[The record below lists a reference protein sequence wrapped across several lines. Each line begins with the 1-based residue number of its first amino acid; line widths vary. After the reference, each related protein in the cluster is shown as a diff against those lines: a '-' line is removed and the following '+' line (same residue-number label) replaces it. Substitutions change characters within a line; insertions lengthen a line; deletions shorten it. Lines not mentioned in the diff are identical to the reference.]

1 LMLDDYQ
8 RDQNYLSI
16 DFLSRSPWIPAFA
29 GMTKRNNHFLISVSP
44 AKAGVQFKI
53 FKREGPPTNGV
64 NTMAVLGYRP
74 ESFMKGE
81 LLKKETIAAGAV
93 NNPANLDK
101 FLFDDI
107 KHEILVHNK
116 HSVAH
121 FSEASVFW
129 DQAKRWGS
137 A

>member
-1 LMLDDYQ
+1 M
-8 RDQNYLSI
+8 
-16 DFLSRSPWIPAFA
+16 
-29 GMTKRNNHFLISVSP
+29 MKRNNRFVISVAP
-44 AKAGVQFKI
+44 AKAGVQVKI
-53 FKREGPPTNGV
+53 FEREDPPTKGV
-64 NTMAVLGYRP
+64 NSMALLGYRP
-74 ESFMKGE
+74 ERLMKGD
-81 LLKKETIAAGAV
+81 LLKKEAIAAGAV
-93 NNPANLDK
+93 NNPAKLDK

-121 FSEASVFW
+121 CSEPSVSW

>member
-1 LMLDDYQ
+1 
-8 RDQNYLSI
+8 
-16 DFLSRSPWIPAFA
+16 
-29 GMTKRNNHFLISVSP
+29 
-44 AKAGVQFKI
+44 
-53 FKREGPPTNGV
+53 
-64 NTMAVLGYRP
+64 MALLGYRP
-74 ESFMKGE
+74 ERLMKGD
-81 LLKKETIAAGAV
+81 LLKKEAIAAGAV
-93 NNPANLDK
+93 NNPAKLDK

-121 FSEASVFW
+121 CSEPSVSW

>member
-1 LMLDDYQ
+1 
-8 RDQNYLSI
+8 
-16 DFLSRSPWIPAFA
+16 
-29 GMTKRNNHFLISVSP
+29 MTKRNNPFFISVSP
-44 AKAGVQFKI
+44 AKPEVQFKI
-53 FKREGPPTNGV
+53 FKREGPPTNNI

-74 ESFMKGE
+74 ESFMKCE
-81 LLKKETIAAGAV
+81 LLKKEAIAAGAV
-93 NNPANLDK
+93 NNPADLDK

-121 FSEASVFW
+121 FSEASAFW